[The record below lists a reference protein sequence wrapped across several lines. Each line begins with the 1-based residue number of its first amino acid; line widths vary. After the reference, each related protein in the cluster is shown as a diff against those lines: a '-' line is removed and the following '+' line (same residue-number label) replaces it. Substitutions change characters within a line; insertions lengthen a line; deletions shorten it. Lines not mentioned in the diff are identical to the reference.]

1 MLRRQRQ
8 IRSQVQRV
16 ADAGLFALSFW
27 LAYLVRSNAG
37 LLGAPVVNALAW
49 LGGTPEIEPFES
61 YLWLFVVVI
70 LLSLV
75 LLELQ
80 GFYDRPLL
88 ASRRQSAWQ
97 LLKVCTLIPIGVVIA
112 SFFVKVQL
120 ARAVIPIFG
129 VASFVLLMAKEE
141 LVRRWVLSRMGQAQL
156 RKRLILVGTKEDT
169 GRLLDDRRRR
179 GIQDIDFVAALD
191 VNETSLE
198 TLIELLHEHSA
209 NGVVL
214 SATHTYFGQIE
225 KVIQACELEGV
236 EVWLM
241 ADFFKTRIS
250 QTVLDDFYGRPMLVF
265 RSAPDISWQS
275 LTKKA
280 IDLSVS
286 FILLAVGWPLLL
298 LVALII
304 RLTSPGP
311 VLFRQQRS
319 GLNGRPFTMYKFRS
333 MVTNAEQLKQ
343 ELAAFN
349 EMEGPVFKVSHDPR
363 VTPFGRFMRKFSID
377 EAPQLIN
384 VLRGEMSLVGPR
396 PLPVDE
402 VKRFSDLAHRRR
414 LSVKP
419 GITCLWQ
426 ISGRNEIKSFSD
438 WVRLDLEYIDNW
450 SLWLDLKILLRTI
463 PVVLLG
469 TGAK

>member
-16 ADAGLFALSFW
+16 IDAGLFAFSFW
-27 LAYLVRSNAG
+27 LAYVLRSHADV
-37 LLGAPVVNALAW
+37 LGAPVLNALAR
-49 LGGTPEIEPFES
+49 LGGTPEIEAFES
-61 YLWLFVVVI
+61 HLWLFLFVI
-70 LLSLV
+70 VLSLV
-75 LLELQ
+75 LLEYQ

-88 ASRRQSAWQ
+88 ASRRQTAWQ
-97 LLKVCTLIPIGVVIA
+97 LLKVSTFITIGVVIA
-112 SFFVKVQL
+112 TFFVKAQL
-120 ARAVIPIFG
+120 ARAVIPVFG
-129 VASFVLLMAKEE
+129 VTSFVLVMAKEE
-141 LVRRWVLSRMGQAQL
+141 LVHHWILSKMGQAQL
-156 RKRLILVGTKEDT
+156 KKRLILVGTPEDT
-169 GRLLDDRRRR
+169 ARVRGEIRRWAVH
-179 GIQDIDFVAALD
+179 DLDFVAMLD
-191 VNETSLE
+191 VNTTSLE
-198 TLIELLHEHSA
+198 TLIGVLHEHSA

-250 QTVLDDFYGRPMLVF
+250 QTTLDDFYGRPMLVF
-265 RSAPDISWQS
+265 RSAPEASWQS
-275 LTKKA
+275 LTKKVM
-280 IDLSVS
+280 DFSVA
-286 FILLAVGWPLLL
+286 FGLLALGWPVVL

-304 RLTSPGP
+304 RMTSPGHI
-311 VLFRQQRS
+311 LFRQQRS
-319 GLNGRPFTMYKFRS
+319 GLNGQPFTMYKFRS
-333 MVTNAEQLKQ
+333 MVTNAEQLRQ
-343 ELAAFN
+343 ELAVFN
-349 EMEGPVFKVSHDPR
+349 EMEGPVFKVSRDPR
-363 VTPFGRFMRKFSID
+363 ITPFGRFMRKFSID
-377 EAPQLIN
+377 EWPQLIN

-402 VKRFSDLAHRRR
+402 VKRFNDLAHRRR

-419 GITCLWQ
+419 GLTCLWQ
-426 ISGRNEIKSFSD
+426 ISGRNNVKSFAD

-450 SLWLDLKILLRTI
+450 SLWLDCKILLRTI

>member
-16 ADAGLFALSFW
+16 IDAGLFAFGFW
-27 LAYLVRSNAG
+27 LAYVLRSHADI
-37 LLGAPVVNALAW
+37 LGRSVLNALAW

-61 YLWLFVVVI
+61 YLWLFLLVI
-70 LLSLV
+70 VLSLV
-75 LLELQ
+75 LLEYE

-88 ASRRQSAWQ
+88 ASRRQTAWQ
-97 LLKVCTLIPIGVVIA
+97 LLKVCTFITVGVVIA
-112 SFFVKVQL
+112 TFFVKAQL

-129 VASFVLLMAKEE
+129 LTSFVVVMMKEE
-141 LVRRWVLSRMGQAQL
+141 LVRRWILSRIGQAQL
-156 RKRLILVGTKEDT
+156 KKRLILVGTPEDT
-169 GRLLDDRRRR
+169 SRVRAELGRWPAH
-179 GIQDIDFVAALD
+179 DIDFVATLD
-191 VNETSLE
+191 VNDTALE
-198 TLIELLHEHSA
+198 TLVGLLHHHSA
-209 NGVVL
+209 NGVML

-225 KVIQACELEGV
+225 EVIQACELEGV

-250 QTVLDDFYGRPMLVF
+250 QTTLDDFYGRPMLVF
-265 RSAPDISWQS
+265 RSAPEISWQGV
-275 LTKKA
+275 TKKV
-280 IDLSVS
+280 IDFSVS
-286 FILLAVGWPLLL
+286 FGLLAVGWPMML

-304 RLTSPGP
+304 KLTSPGP

-319 GLNGRPFTMYKFRS
+319 GLNGQPFTMYKFRS
-333 MVTNAEQLKQ
+333 MVTNAEQLKL
-343 ELAAFN
+343 ELATFN

-363 VTPFGRFMRKFSID
+363 ITRFGRFMRKFSID
-377 EAPQLIN
+377 ESPQLLN
-384 VLRGEMSLVGPR
+384 VLHGEMSLVGPR

-402 VKRFSDLAHRRR
+402 VKRFNDLAYRRR

-419 GITCLWQ
+419 GLTCLWQ
-426 ISGRNEIKSFSD
+426 ISGRNNVKSFSD

-450 SLWLDLKILLRTI
+450 SLWLDCKILLRTI